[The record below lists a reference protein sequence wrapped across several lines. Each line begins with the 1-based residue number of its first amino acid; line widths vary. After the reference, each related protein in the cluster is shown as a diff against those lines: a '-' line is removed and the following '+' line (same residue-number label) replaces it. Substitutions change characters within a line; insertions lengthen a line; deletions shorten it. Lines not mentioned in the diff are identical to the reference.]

1 MSAASTEA
9 AVEGLAGA
17 GGAVVAL
24 VTTYPLLTINTR
36 QQTTKLKTK
45 KEGSEAKDEDEAKEE
60 ERGAPKDKQPEISFK
75 GLYNG
80 FKPALV
86 GTLASNIVYFYL
98 MGYLKAFWLA
108 RKYARK
114 CVCVCERERE
124 REEKTSFSDHLLFK
138 F

>member
-114 CVCVCERERE
+114 CVCVCV
-124 REEKTSFSDHLLFK
+124 
-138 F
+138 